1 MPKRRKPVSTE
12 LRGIELHCR
21 GRCRRA
27 VLRLYKMRAS
37 METLFDRLT
46 CYVNNEK
53 NVDYLTGVVN
63 RRGLH
68 EIWDA
73 LPDGARVHCLYMD
86 IDNFKL
92 VNDVYGH
99 ARGDELLIFV
109 SALLQDIFPGQL
121 VVRLGGDEFVAFC
134 DEAVC
139 EVTEERLVLLQ
150 RRLKEFDE
158 SLKEVLSFSIG
169 FICSQ
174 SVSENLSVILD
185 QGDEAMYYVK
195 KNGKGSYVNYEV
207 IRAELAG
214 QKAMKDRALTAFQE
228 EEFELRFQ
236 PVVYLQNSDVYA
248 AKATLYW
255 HFPGENVLE
264 EESFVPVL
272 EQYGVITRLDK
283 MVFEQVC
290 RWKKRWKNTVFDS
303 LQIYVRVSARFIL
316 QADGVKYIRKCLE
329 TYEIRPED
337 IKLCIEEESFL
348 GRSEKI
354 ICAVEMLSGLGFE
367 IAIENF
373 GSASSFKVLQHI
385 PADILKLDPR
395 LLHSEKNND
404 RRPLLLLRNVIGL
417 GRDLRFMI
425 VAQGIEN
432 TTQAGALANFGA
444 QLGLGDFY
452 GKPQPPEA
460 FYETYHDRYFFVS
473 NRIPTI
479 YSFDGHLLD
488 EGGGNQGRILG
499 EGISY
504 DTGVVEG
511 QMALSFPGGK
521 VKENT
526 VCLPKSV
533 MYSES
538 YTICLWINTAEI
550 QAWTSVVYITFMDGF
565 LSVVPSDGIGSCVFR
580 IKDDRELN
588 EWFDIFGRQAVP
600 GEWAYMCVSY
610 DVITGLARLYFNGLL
625 IGSRDQVPNLK
636 VADRVV
642 IGGDEYQKSY
652 HGKVAG
658 LEIYHYVLS
667 EEEIER
673 KFKEYQSD
681 PTFLG
686 TKGRK

>member
-1 MPKRRKPVSTE
+1 
-12 LRGIELHCR
+12 
-21 GRCRRA
+21 
-27 VLRLYKMRAS
+27 
-37 METLFDRLT
+37 METLFEHLIDR
-46 CYVNNEK
+46 VRSEQNI
-53 NVDYLTGVVN
+53 DYLTGMVN

-73 LPDGARVHCLYMD
+73 LPGGACIHCLYMD

-99 ARGDELLIFV
+99 AKGDELLIFV
-109 SALLQDIFPGQL
+109 SGLLQDVFPGQL
-121 VVRLGGDEFVAFC
+121 VVRLGGDEFVVLC
-134 DEAVC
+134 DAGVC
-139 EVTEERLVLLQ
+139 EEAEEKLALLQ
-150 RRLKEFDE
+150 RRLKEEFDE
-158 SLKEVLSFSIG
+158 SLREVLSFSIG
-169 FICSQ
+169 LVGSQ
-174 SVSENLSVILD
+174 SVSENLSVLLD

-207 IRAELAG
+207 IRKELAE
-214 QKAMKDRALTAFQE
+214 QKAMKDRALAAFRE
-228 EEFELRFQ
+228 DEFELRFQ
-236 PVVYLQNSDVYA
+236 PMIYLQNSDVYA
-248 AKATLYW
+248 AKAVLYW
-255 HFPGENVLE
+255 HFSGEDVLE
-264 EESFVPVL
+264 EEAFVPVL
-272 EQYGVITRLDK
+272 EQYGVIARLDK
-283 MVFEQVC
+283 LVFEQVC
-290 RWKKRWKNTVFDS
+290 QWKKRWQDTVFEAI
-303 LQIYVRVSARFIL
+303 QIYVRVSARFIL
-316 QADGVKYIRKCLE
+316 QSDGVKHIRECLE
-329 TYEIRPED
+329 KYQVQASD

-354 ICAVEMLSGLGFE
+354 VCAVEALSRLGFE

-373 GSASSFKVLQHI
+373 GSASSLKVLQRV

-395 LLHSEKNND
+395 LLHSEKGND

-417 GRDLRFMI
+417 GRDLQFMI

-444 QLGLGDFY
+444 QLGVGDFY
-452 GKPQPPEA
+452 GKPQSPEA
-460 FYETYHDRYFFVS
+460 FFEAYHDRYFFVS
-473 NRIPTI
+473 NRIPTV
-479 YSFDGHLLD
+479 YSFDGHLFD
-488 EGGGNQGRILG
+488 SDGKNRGQVQGA
-499 EGISY
+499 GITY
-504 DTGVVEG
+504 DTGVVKG
-511 QMALSFPGGK
+511 QSALSFPGGK

-526 VCLPKSV
+526 VLLPKSV

-550 QAWTSVVYITFMDGF
+550 QAWTSIVYITFMDGF
-565 LSVVPSDGIGSCVFR
+565 LSIVPSDGIGSCVFR
-580 IKDDRELN
+580 MKDDRDLN

-625 IGSRDQVPNLK
+625 IGSKDRAPNLK
-636 VADRVV
+636 VPDRVI

-658 LEIYHYVLS
+658 LEIYHCVLP

-673 KFKEYQSD
+673 KFKAFQND

>member
-1 MPKRRKPVSTE
+1 
-12 LRGIELHCR
+12 
-21 GRCRRA
+21 
-27 VLRLYKMRAS
+27 
-37 METLFDRLT
+37 METLFDELT
-46 CYVNNEK
+46 SRVKNEK
-53 NVDYLTGVVN
+53 NTDYLTGMVN
-63 RRGLH
+63 RRGLY

-73 LPDGARVHCLYMD
+73 LPDGARIHCLYMD

-99 ARGDELLIFV
+99 AEGDRLLLFV
-109 SALLQDIFPGQL
+109 SALFQDIFPGGL
-121 VVRLGGDEFVAFC
+121 VVRLGGDEFVVLC
-134 DEAVC
+134 DAGVYG
-139 EVTEERLVLLQ
+139 EELEEKLVLLQ
-150 RRLKEFDE
+150 CRLREEFDE
-158 SLKEVLSFSIG
+158 SLREILSFSIG
-169 FICSQ
+169 LVCSR

-195 KNGKGSYVNYEV
+195 KNGKGSYVNYET
-207 IRAELAG
+207 IREGLVR
-214 QKAMKDRALTAFQE
+214 QKAMKDRALTAFRE

-248 AKATLYW
+248 ARAALYW
-255 HFPGENVLE
+255 HISE
-264 EESFVPVL
+264 EEILDEEAFVPVL
-272 EQYGVITRLDK
+272 EQYGVTARLDR

-290 RWKKRWKNTVFDS
+290 RWKKRWQNTVFGT
-303 LQIYVRVSARFIL
+303 LQIYVRVSARYIL
-316 QADGVKYIRKCLE
+316 QTEGVKHIRECLE
-329 TYEIRPED
+329 TYQVRPEE

-354 ICAVEMLSGLGFE
+354 VCAVEVLSGMGFE
-367 IAIENF
+367 IAIDNF
-373 GSASSFKVLQHI
+373 GSASSFKVLQHV
-385 PADILKLDPR
+385 PADILKLDAR
-395 LLHSEKNND
+395 LLYSETAGDK
-404 RRPLLLLRNVIGL
+404 RPLLLLRNVIGL

-444 QLGLGDFY
+444 QLGLGNFY
-452 GKPQPPEA
+452 GKPQPPET
-460 FYETYHDRYFFVS
+460 FFERYHDRYFFVS
-473 NRIPTI
+473 NRIPTV
-479 YSFDGHLLD
+479 YSFDRHLLD
-488 EGGGNQGRILG
+488 GDGGNQGQILG
-499 EGISY
+499 AGITY
-504 DTGVVEG
+504 DKGVVEG

-565 LSVVPSDGIGSCVFR
+565 LSIVPSDGIGSCVFR
-580 IKDDRELN
+580 MKDDRELN

-600 GEWAYMCVSY
+600 GEWAYLCVSY
-610 DVITGLARLYFNGLL
+610 DVITGLARLYFNGML
-625 IGSRDQVPNLK
+625 IGSRDQAPNLK
-636 VADRVV
+636 VPDRV
-642 IGGDEYQKSY
+642 ILGGDEYQKSY

-658 LEIYHYVLS
+658 LEIYHCVLPG
-667 EEEIER
+667 EEIER
-673 KFKEYQSD
+673 KFKDYQSD

>member
-1 MPKRRKPVSTE
+1 MGT
-12 LRGIELHCR
+12 I
-21 GRCRRA
+21 
-27 VLRLYKMRAS
+27 
-37 METLFDRLT
+37 FDHLIDR
-46 CYVNNEK
+46 VKSEK
-53 NVDYLTGVVN
+53 NVDYLTGMVN

-68 EIWDA
+68 EIWDT
-73 LPDGARVHCLYMD
+73 LPDGACVHCLYMD

-92 VNDVYGH
+92 VNDVYSH

-109 SALLQDIFPGQL
+109 SGLLQDVFPGQL
-121 VVRLGGDEFVAFC
+121 VVRLGGDEFVVLC
-134 DEAVC
+134 DAGVC
-139 EVTEERLVLLQ
+139 GEETAEILALLQ
-150 RRLKEFDE
+150 HRLREGFDE
-158 SLKEVLSFSIG
+158 SLREVLSFSIG
-169 FICSQ
+169 LVCNRH
-174 SVSENLSVILD
+174 VSENLSVILD

-195 KNGKGSYVNYEV
+195 RNGKGSYVNYEI
-207 IRAELAG
+207 IREALAE
-214 QKAMKDRALTAFQE
+214 QKAMKDRTLTAFRE

-236 PVVYLQNSDVYA
+236 PMIYLQNSDVYA
-248 AKATLYW
+248 AKAVLYW
-255 HFPGENVLE
+255 HFPGKDVLE
-264 EESFVPVL
+264 EETFVPVL
-272 EQYGVITRLDK
+272 EQYGVIARLDK

-290 RWKKRWKNTVFDS
+290 RWKKCWQNTVFDT

-316 QADGVKYIRKCLE
+316 QTDGVKHIRECLE
-329 TYEIRPED
+329 KYQVRAEE

-354 ICAVEMLSGLGFE
+354 VCAVETLSRMGFE

-373 GSASSFKVLQHI
+373 GSASSLKVLQHV

-395 LLHSEKNND
+395 LLHSEKGND
-404 RRPLLLLRNVIGL
+404 RRALLLLRNVIGL

-432 TTQAGALANFGA
+432 STQAGALANFGA
-444 QLGLGDFY
+444 QLGVGDFY
-452 GKPQPPEA
+452 GKPQPPEI
-460 FYETYHDRYFFVS
+460 FFRTYYDRYFFVS
-473 NRIPTI
+473 NRIPTV
-479 YSFDGHLLD
+479 YSFERHLLD
-488 EGGGNQGRILG
+488 SDGKNQGQILG
-499 EGISY
+499 EGITY
-504 DTGVVEG
+504 DTGVVKG

-526 VCLPKSV
+526 VSLPKSV

-565 LSVVPSDGIGSCVFR
+565 LSIVPSDGIGSCVFR
-580 IKDDRELN
+580 MKDDRELN
-588 EWFDIFGRQAVP
+588 EWFDLFGRQAVP

-625 IGSRDQVPNLK
+625 IGSKDRAPNLK
-636 VADRVV
+636 VPDRVI

-658 LEIYHYVLS
+658 LEIYHCVLP

-673 KFKEYQSD
+673 KFKVYQSD

>member
-1 MPKRRKPVSTE
+1 
-12 LRGIELHCR
+12 
-21 GRCRRA
+21 
-27 VLRLYKMRAS
+27 
-37 METLFDRLT
+37 METLFDELT
-46 CYVNNEK
+46 NRVRNEK
-53 NVDYLTGVVN
+53 NTDYLTGTVN
-63 RRGLH
+63 RRGLY

-73 LPDGARVHCLYMD
+73 LPEGSRIHCLYMD

-99 ARGDELLIFV
+99 AAGDRLLLFV
-109 SALLQDIFPGQL
+109 SVLLQDVFPGCL
-121 VVRLGGDEFVAFC
+121 VVRLGGDEFVVLC
-134 DEAVC
+134 DAGVYG
-139 EVTEERLVLLQ
+139 EEMEEKLVLLQ
-150 RRLKEFDE
+150 CRLREEFDE
-158 SLKEVLSFSIG
+158 SLREVLSFSIG
-169 FICSQ
+169 LVCSRG
-174 SVSENLSVILD
+174 VSENLSVILD

-195 KNGKGSYVNYEV
+195 KNGKGSYVNYET
-207 IRAELAG
+207 IREEIDR
-214 QKAMKDRALTAFQE
+214 QKAMKDRALTAFRE

-248 AKATLYW
+248 ARAVMYW
-255 HFPGENVLE
+255 HFSEEEILE
-264 EESFVPVL
+264 EEVFAPVL
-272 EQYGVITRLDK
+272 EQYGVIARLDR
-283 MVFEQVC
+283 MAFEQAC
-290 RWKKRWKNTVFDS
+290 RWKKRWQNTVFET
-303 LQIYVRVSARFIL
+303 LQIYIRVSARTIL
-316 QADGVKYIRKCLE
+316 QTEGVEHIQKCLE
-329 TYEIRPED
+329 TYQVRPEEM
-337 IKLCIEEESFL
+337 KLCIEEESFL

-354 ICAVEMLSGLGFE
+354 VCAVEALSKMGFE
-367 IAIENF
+367 IAIDNF
-373 GSASSFKVLQHI
+373 GSASSFKVLQHV
-385 PADILKLDPR
+385 PADILKLDSR
-395 LLHSEKNND
+395 LLYSETVSD

-452 GKPQPPEA
+452 GKPQLPEA
-460 FYETYHDRYFFVS
+460 FFERYHNRYFFVS
-473 NRIPTI
+473 NRIPTV
-479 YSFDGHLLD
+479 YSFDRHLLD
-488 EGGGNQGRILG
+488 DDGRNQGQILG
-499 EGISY
+499 EGIIY
-504 DTGVVEG
+504 DEGVVKG
-511 QMALSFPGGK
+511 QTALSFPGGK

-565 LSVVPSDGIGSCVFR
+565 LSIIPSDGIGSCVFR
-580 IKDDRELN
+580 MKDDRELN

-600 GEWAYMCVSY
+600 GEWAYLCVSY

-625 IGSRDQVPNLK
+625 IGSKDQAPNLK
-636 VADRVV
+636 VPDRV
-642 IGGDEYQKSY
+642 ILGGDEYQKSY

-658 LEIYHYVLS
+658 LEIYHCVLP

-673 KFKEYQSD
+673 KFKDYQSD